1 MVVIRTEIKELPDSM
16 TKEDEGLCDK
26 DFEAW
31 ERNPTATCFACI
43 EDWLSEELDF
53 EMEGLKNEW
62 GNN

>member
-1 MVVIRTEIKELPDSM
+1 MK
-16 TKEDEGLCDK
+16 G
-26 DFEAW
+26 
-31 ERNPTATCFACI
+31 FACV